1 MIPCFR
7 WSRKRHCSGHG
18 YEPPPVTKKRLL
30 DRCQRGGLDWVR
42 LKWVS
47 FREKLVQRH
56 MFMKVWPVTG
66 RVFWVLQPQP
76 DIIAQH
82 PLAAQCVP
90 YRELRFTKH
99 FPKRLCIECQAYYCV
114 TLKSKHFFFIYIH
127 GLRRRVFSLPASLLL
142 VAVDLLALYWT
153 RFPRVYT
160 VELVRL
166 VGTVKTVN
174 RLGWYME
181 LYRQSAG
188 QSVKYP

>member
-66 RVFWVLQPQP
+66 RVFRVLQPQP

-114 TLKSKHFFFIYIH
+114 TLKSKHFFYIY
-127 GLRRRVFSLPASLLL
+127 
-142 VAVDLLALYWT
+142 T
-153 RFPRVYT
+153 RFKAAC
-160 VELVRL
+160 LF
-166 VGTVKTVN
+166 
-174 RLGWYME
+174 
-181 LYRQSAG
+181 SAG
-188 QSVKYP
+188 VFAARCCWFACTLLNPVPPCLHCGIG